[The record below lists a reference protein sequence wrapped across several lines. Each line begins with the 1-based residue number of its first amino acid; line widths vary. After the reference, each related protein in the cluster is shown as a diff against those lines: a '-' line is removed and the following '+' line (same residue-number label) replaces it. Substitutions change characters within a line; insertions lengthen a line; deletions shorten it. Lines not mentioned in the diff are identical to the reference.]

1 MSTFIKGLIKNKL
14 KQLTGDELI
23 NYGKEYGFAIN
34 QTEAKQI
41 INYLHKKPIDP
52 FTSNGREI
60 MFRDLA
66 RITNLETARKAQKV
80 FYKLIKS
87 YGVEHLFKE

>member
-14 KQLTGDELI
+14 KQISVDELV
-23 NYGKEYGFAIN
+23 NYGKEYGFTLT

-41 INYLHKKPIDP
+41 INYLHQKPIDP
-52 FTSNGREI
+52 FTSNGREV

-66 RITNLETARKAQKV
+66 RITDLETARKAQKV

-87 YGVEHLFKE
+87 YGVEHLFDE